1 MPMSRHLVVDLSSHG
16 FGHAG
21 ITCPVLNALRP
32 HARKIKVTIRTAVPA
47 ALIVQ
52 RVDFDF
58 DYIAKPDFGMVMA
71 GTMSVLPDESYAAYK
86 ELHKDWEA
94 HVTTAT
100 AELAALKPSLLLSNI
115 SYLSI
120 AAARKAGI
128 PAVAFGA
135 VNWADIFRRY
145 CGDFPQAQSILEQ
158 MTDAYA
164 GADIFLQPIPAMPMP
179 SIRRHRLVG
188 PVAEIGRDRRAELS
202 ERLNLDPDRRLVL
215 LALGGIPTR
224 LSFDAWPRLGETCVI
239 IDSQLQ
245 ANHPDVVSCEGLAF
259 PFVDLV
265 RSCDAIITR
274 PGYGTVAEA
283 ACNGIPILLVPRD
296 GWPETPAFVEWL
308 ATNGRAVILEE
319 EELRGGDILSKLQA
333 VCAMPAP
340 PLPAPSGV
348 AEVAAEI
355 TKRLQ

>member
-1 MPMSRHLVVDLSSHG
+1 MSRHLVVDLSSHG

-21 ITCPVLNALRP
+21 ITCPILNALRP
-32 HARKIKVTIRTAVPA
+32 QARNIKVTIRSTVPTG
-47 ALIVQ
+47 LISQ
-52 RVDFDF
+52 RLDFDF
-58 DYIAKPDFGMVMA
+58 GYIAKPDFGMVMA
-71 GTMSVLPDESYAAYK
+71 GTMSVLPDESYAAYN

-94 HVTTAT
+94 HVAAAT

-120 AAARKAGI
+120 AAASKAGI
-128 PAVAFGA
+128 PAVAFSA
-135 VNWADIFRRY
+135 VNWADIFRCY
-145 CGDFPQAQSILEQ
+145 CGDFPQARPILQHMVE
-158 MTDAYA
+158 AYA

-188 PVAEIGRDRRAELS
+188 PVAEIGRNRRAELS
-202 ERLNLDPDRRLVL
+202 ERLGLDPDRQLVL
-215 LALGGIPTR
+215 LALGGIPTQ
-224 LSFDAWPRLGETCVI
+224 LSFDTWPRLGKTSVVVT
-239 IDSQLQ
+239 SQQQ
-245 ANHPDVVSCEGLAF
+245 ASHPEVVSCEQLRF

-283 ACNGIPILLVPRD
+283 ACNGIPILLVPRA

-308 ATNGRAVILEE
+308 ATNGRAVILDE
-319 EELRGGDILSKLQA
+319 EELRSGDILAKLEA

-340 PLPAPSGV
+340 PAPAPSGV
-348 AEVAAEI
+348 AEVVAEI
-355 TKRLQ
+355 AKRLL